1 MPFKWAFLFI
11 LGLFKRTLQF
21 LQQSYVKKILS
32 RIHCWDLNPQ
42 PLERESPPIT
52 TRPISLIDNVIQFPC
67 HISVKLCYLL
77 LILIGVY
84 QGGSLKQAFY
94 DPPIKQL

>member
-52 TRPISLIDNVIQFPC
+52 TRPRLPLTRIPWLLFGFCVFRLREISCLLPMRI
-67 HISVKLCYLL
+67 VKVKSER
-77 LILIGVY
+77 I
-84 QGGSLKQAFY
+84 
-94 DPPIKQL
+94 